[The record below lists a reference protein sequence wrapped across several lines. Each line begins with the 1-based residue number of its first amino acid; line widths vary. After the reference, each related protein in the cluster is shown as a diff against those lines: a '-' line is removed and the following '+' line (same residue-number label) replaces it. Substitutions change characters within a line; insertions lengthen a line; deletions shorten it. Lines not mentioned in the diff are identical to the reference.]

1 MFFYSCFTINLC
13 IFFLVLQDITLL
25 FVTWIGCNIIDGLTT
40 AKAYLSLGEFWEE
53 PKYQWS
59 VSAEQI

>member
-1 MFFYSCFTINLC
+1 MFCNKK
-13 IFFLVLQDITLL
+13 DITLL

-40 AKAYLSLGEFWEE
+40 AKAYLSLVGEFWEE